1 MAAFP
6 VAGLKM
12 IRTLRRALRMPVVVV
27 HVAIGVAVVVSAA
40 AWDRWRGCGLHQGV
54 ARRMQVFWS
63 RSTLRLLGVRLHR
76 EGVSPAPPPALV
88 VSNHLSWMDILVI
101 AGHWPVSFVSKSEVR
116 KWPGI
121 GPAATALG
129 TLYIDRGARNASSQA
144 NTVMAERLSEG
155 HYVVLFPEGT
165 TSTGEG
171 LLPFRPRLFQ
181 AALDTG
187 AGVQPVTLCYRDAAG
202 ERSAAAPFINDESLL
217 GHVWRLAGEPRT
229 DCHVHVCPA
238 IPVDGQRRRELAAA
252 SRSAMASALGL
263 PEGHGN
269 RDSGGQAEAPAE
281 IEA

>member
-1 MAAFP
+1 
-6 VAGLKM
+6 
-12 IRTLRRALRMPVVVV
+12 MPVVVLYV
-27 HVAIGVAVVVSAA
+27 TVGVFFVVATA
-40 AWDRWRGCGLHQGV
+40 AWDRWRGYGLHQGV
-54 ARRMQVFWS
+54 ARRIQVFWS
-63 RSTLRLLGVRLHR
+63 RSSLRLLGVRLHR
-76 EGVSPAPPPALV
+76 DGPSLAPPPALV

-121 GPAATALG
+121 GLAATALG
-129 TLYIDRGARNASSQA
+129 TLYIDRGARNASTQA

-165 TSTGEG
+165 TSTGER

-187 AGVQPVTLCYRDAAG
+187 AAVQPVTLSYHNAAG
-202 ERSAAAPFINDESLL
+202 ERSAAAPFVNDESLL

-229 DCHVHVCPA
+229 DCHVHVCTA
-238 IPVDGQRRRELAAA
+238 IPVEGYRRRELAAA

-263 PEGHGN
+263 SEGDQTA
-269 RDSGGQAEAPAE
+269 DSVGAREAPGE
-281 IEA
+281 VEA